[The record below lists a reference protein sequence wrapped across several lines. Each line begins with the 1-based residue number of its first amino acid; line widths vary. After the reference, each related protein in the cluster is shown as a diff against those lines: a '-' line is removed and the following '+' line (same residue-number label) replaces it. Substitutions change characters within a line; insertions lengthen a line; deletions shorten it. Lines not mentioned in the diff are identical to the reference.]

1 MKPRVL
7 SFLLVCTTLGMAAA
21 GETRTWMAPDGR
33 VIQGEFLKGDDKS
46 ITVRKSDLTSV
57 TIPLDKLIKADQETA
72 RKLVAD
78 ASANAEK
85 KNEPQSAKAKE
96 KGGGLITYKLS
107 DGSEKWPEDRKKRIV
122 AAMDEAVEFLNK
134 NARFKKEL
142 IANNSPGTP
151 TADASYSGWINWG
164 GSISRRVA
172 LHEIA
177 HTLGIGQ
184 HPNWEKN
191 IQDGKWTGKY
201 ALAQLKEFDGPDA
214 VLHADR
220 QHFWP
225 YGLNQDSE
233 SSPQSD
239 LRFIKMVEA
248 IRKDMGE
255 N

>member
-1 MKPRVL
+1 MNPRVL
-7 SFLLVCTTLGMAAA
+7 SFSWIYVVAGFAAA
-21 GETRTWMAPDGR
+21 GEMRTWTAPDGR
-33 VIQGEFLKGDDKS
+33 SIQGEFLKGDEKS
-46 ITVRKSDLTSV
+46 ITIRKSDLSSV
-57 TIPLDKLIKADQETA
+57 TIPLEKLNQADQDTA
-72 RKLVAD
+72 RQLVAE
-78 ASANAEK
+78 ASVAETQ
-85 KNEPQSAKAKE
+85 NESRTRQTRE
-96 KGGGLITYKLS
+96 KGSLTYKLS
-107 DGSEKWPEDRKKRIV
+107 DGWENWPEDRRKRIV
-122 AAMDEAVEFLNK
+122 AAMDEAIAFMNK
-134 NARFKKEL
+134 HGRFKKAL

-184 HPNWEKN
+184 HPNWGEN
-191 IQDGKWTGKY
+191 IEDGKWTGKH
-201 ALAQLKEFDGPDA
+201 ALAQLRKFDGPDA

-225 YGLNQDSE
+225 YGLNQDHE

-239 LRFIKMVEA
+239 LRFIKMLEA